1 MTGKKTKQSMT
12 FDSDPLSSKLRARLT
27 RCKQQLAKIDI
38 ALHGSVTERWMP
50 CGKEGCRCQADPPQL
65 HGPYYQ
71 WTAKIDGRTKTLRLK
86 PDEVEEFRTW
96 IAKGRRLD
104 AIVRQWRSLSL
115 EAVERDRGK
124 SRG

>member
-1 MTGKKTKQSMT
+1 MT